1 MCANMPAGPYPLCQ
15 STFEDGREPLGGTE
29 SGRAFHFSAREA
41 QAADAGPAPET
52 VYWDHLAHFLL
63 HLLSAV
69 LCCVGLPRSGRRLA
83 VVAVVGARLKIGR
96 GMARHGAAHV
106 RWRPCTIWTSIP
118 CLPACGGPG
127 PRGPA
132 GARRVFKL
140 HRWWAAV
147 TMTTVGYGVGPSST
161 SL

>member
-29 SGRAFHFSAREA
+29 SGRAFHVSAREA

-69 LCCVGLPRSGRRLA
+69 LCGVGLPRSGRRLA

-96 GMARHGAAHV
+96 GMAR
-106 RWRPCTIWTSIP
+106 
-118 CLPACGGPG
+118 L
-127 PRGPA
+127 
-132 GARRVFKL
+132 
-140 HRWWAAV
+140 
-147 TMTTVGYGVGPSST
+147 M
-161 SL
+161 